1 MPILDSFFIKIFNKV
16 DSKIEFL
23 GSSLTEKDLTEMFLK
38 KIFKKKKRLGR
49 FGLSFK
55 KLFFCFTFPVSQMVP
70 SFVFMHKSV
79 FLFALIL
86 LFVLLGLFALRSR
99 ALLPDG
105 FGRARDL

>member
-23 GSSLTEKDLTEMFLK
+23 GSSLTEKDLTEMLLK
-38 KIFKKKKRLGR
+38 KIIKKKRLGR
-49 FGLSFK
+49 FNLSFK
-55 KLFFCFTFPVSQMVP
+55 KLFFSFTFPVSQMVP

-86 LFVLLGLFALRSR
+86 LFVLLGLFAL
-99 ALLPDG
+99 
-105 FGRARDL
+105 